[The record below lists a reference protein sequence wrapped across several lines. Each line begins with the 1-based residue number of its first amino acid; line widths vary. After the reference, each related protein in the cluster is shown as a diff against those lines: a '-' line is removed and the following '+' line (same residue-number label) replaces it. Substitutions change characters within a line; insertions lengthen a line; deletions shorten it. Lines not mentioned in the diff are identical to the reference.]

1 MSQAK
6 VDAYKAAKKT
16 RKADI
21 AKQKKNDAIR
31 KIVYWVIAAVLVCAL
46 VVGLVIT
53 IKNISTKNSSANTY
67 AAQGF
72 ELGDYADIQGTKE
85 AAEDAE

>member
-31 KIVYWVIAAVLVCAL
+31 KIVYWVIAAILVCAL

-53 IKNISTKNSSANTY
+53 FKNVSQKNSGTSNY
-67 AAQGF
+67 AVQDF
-72 ELGDYADIQGTKE
+72 ELGDYANLLGSEE
-85 AAEDAE
+85 ADGE